1 MSGRAIDV
9 GLFAE
14 SLIYYDCILVNPTNQ
29 PQFASLIEWLQKE
42 DAFEDF
48 IAMVGDGTIKIYD
61 YAFATS
67 AIEKDGVYSI
77 WNLQD
82 PIQARTDTFEQRFLY
97 HTSVESVLPAKSRH
111 RRKIYEAF
119 RGNVIEAHAE
129 DFSSPVEN
137 ARSDYKD
144 SRRNS
149 LILQAFV
156 DELYRLKRLGHPP
169 EVQVRV
175 TPEETGDRHSIAWG
189 IDFSELR
196 RISGIELNFNAGTP
210 LTASAHSNRLLWSA
224 AQQNCD
230 LYLPRP
236 MSALVGDKL
245 YESVEEV
252 AKAGRIVEELKDKVE
267 FPDVRNLVNSG
278 ELSFADVM
286 AIRGNAQKF
295 RSWLQTE
302 SERDRDAIIAY
313 HHEVAK
319 ESGYTRGGRMAL
331 NLFGIL
337 GGGAS
342 GAYLGT
348 VLGGPVGGAVGGVA
362 GSAVAYLAELTAKIG
377 ADWKPVV
384 FGDWMRDRIRES
396 ISKNKTE

>member
-1 MSGRAIDV
+1 M
-9 GLFAE
+9 
-14 SLIYYDCILVNPTNQ
+14 
-29 PQFASLIEWLQKE
+29 
-42 DAFEDF
+42 
-48 IAMVGDGTIKIYD
+48 AMVREGTVKLYD
-61 YAFATS
+61 YAFATT
-67 AIEKDGVYSI
+67 AIEKGGVYSI

-82 PIQARTDTFEQRFLY
+82 SSQARTGTFEQRFLY
-97 HTSVESVLPAKSRH
+97 HPSVEGVLPTKSRH
-111 RRKIYEAF
+111 RKRIYEAF

-129 DFSSPVEN
+129 EFSAPVEN

-144 SRRNS
+144 PRRNS
-149 LILQAFV
+149 LVLQTFV
-156 DELYRLKRLGHPP
+156 DEIYRLKRLGRPP

-175 TPEETGDRHSIAWG
+175 TSDETGERHNIAWG
-189 IDFSELR
+189 IDLSELR
-196 RISGIELNFNAGTP
+196 KISGTELNFNAGTP
-210 LTASAHSNRLLWSA
+210 LTAGAHSNRLLWSA

-236 MSALVGDKL
+236 MGSLVGDKL

-267 FPDVRNLVNSG
+267 FPDVRSLVNAG
-278 ELSFADVM
+278 NLSFADVM
-286 AIRGNAQKF
+286 AIRKKAKRF
-295 RSWLQTE
+295 RSWLQAE

-319 ESGYTRGGRMAL
+319 ESGYTRGGRKAL

-348 VLGGPVGGAVGGVA
+348 VLGGPIGGAVGGVA
-362 GSAVAYLAELTAKIG
+362 GSGVAYLAELTAKIG

-384 FGDWMRDRIRES
+384 FGDWMRNRIEKS
-396 ISKNKTE
+396 ISRDKTK